1 LKIDNRLNK
10 MNDWT
15 NVYQQNLFQMGNMFN
30 QMNNMMNFNNPLL
43 QIQFMSMNQNNNP
56 LMKGGNFNAVN
67 QMNSF
72 RGNRNYKIN
81 LCFTTLIGTRINMVF
96 DCEETINDVL
106 TKFLKRVNLDDLVGN
121 LHNKLKFIMSAE
133 TINFGDSR
141 KLKDVVVPGSTTLNV
156 FVHDTQNLIGA

>member
-1 LKIDNRLNK
+1 MKIDNRLNK

-30 QMNNMMNFNNPLL
+30 QMNNMINFNNPLL
-43 QIQFMSMNQNNNP
+43 QI
-56 LMKGGNFNAVN
+56 

-72 RGNRNYKIN
+72 RGNRNYKMN
-81 LCFTTLIGTRINMVF
+81 LCFTTLIGTRINMAF